1 MSSTSTKPRRSK
13 KVEHNPVVARR
24 LALVPDAQRKAAAKR
39 FLEGE
44 SMATLSKELGVS
56 VTHAAYALRQEAV
69 ESGKVSHIDPSDKA
83 GIKAALGGEYGDFAW
98 LACRAG
104 VSNIKALVK

>member
-1 MSSTSTKPRRSK
+1 MSSTSTRRK
-13 KVEHNPVVARR
+13 KVEPPNPVVARR

-69 ESGKVSHIDPSDKA
+69 ESGKVSRIDPSDKA